1 MVAWQSAMRVA
12 DRIAEYVRSRDRW
25 LNIKPFDGELEKEYR
40 QKQLTASIPPIIAMA
55 FVAGLAFLGL
65 FATQLA
71 ENNAEHPIN
80 VHYAAYRVFAASIL
94 FSAAVTLM
102 LSDEASI
109 TAKRVV
115 IALLVFLALLYP
127 TALLFIPNDQNSNSG
142 LGLAGTIYIGA
153 FCFRLSNA
161 RFIVFLLTIG
171 IGHFISY
178 FFLRGLLAPINNF
191 GAPFD
196 LTARIPISFVPQVQ
210 VLQALIFAYLIYL
223 LMESRERRLFLR
235 ERKLELS
242 NQSRLHL
249 LQAVGHDLRQ
259 PMTSILLQQGIAKE
273 AAKLNNKPQLFHSLE
288 LIESSMQAIS
298 GELGQLTEIAAIQSN
313 EYVPEIRS
321 EKIADVMNDLS
332 QAFTAEARSKQIE
345 FSVSVQPSLQF
356 ASIDTDRK
364 IIGRIL
370 NNLVSNAIKYSR
382 VASGSTPTIDV
393 VVSKIAGNDIEILIR
408 DNGIGIAES
417 NIEKIW
423 QPFFQVQ
430 NKERDHLKGYGL
442 GLTQVKVALEKLKG
456 HRVSC
461 NSRLSEGSEFI
472 VVVHGSDAA

>member
-1 MVAWQSAMRVA
+1 MRVA

-40 QKQLTASIPPIIAMA
+40 QKQLTASIPPII
-55 FVAGLAFLGL
+55 FFSFLGGLAFLLL
-65 FATQLA
+65 FTIQLIEHKSNQTYNIQHA
-71 ENNAEHPIN
+71 ILRIVSCFILISAAVSLMFIDENNRLVEHI
-80 VHYAAYRVFAASIL
+80 VVGVFVFLAITTNSALLFRLSDQNSTLEIGLASIL
-94 FSAAVTLM
+94 YM
-102 LSDEASI
+102 C
-109 TAKRVV
+109 
-115 IALLVFLALLYP
+115 
-127 TALLFIPNDQNSNSG
+127 
-142 LGLAGTIYIGA
+142 A
-153 FCFRLSNA
+153 FCFRLEHTKF
-161 RFIVFLLTIG
+161 RIFMLMMG
-171 IGHFISY
+171 IGHFVSY
-178 FFLRGLLAPINNF
+178 FFLRGMLAPINNY
-191 GAPFD
+191 GAAFD
-196 LTARIPISFVPQVQ
+196 IAARIPATFVPQIQ
-210 VLQALIFAYLIYL
+210 VLQAVLFAYVIYL

-235 ERKLELS
+235 ERSLELS

-273 AAKLNNKPQLFHSLE
+273 AAKLNNQTQLFHSLE

-321 EKIADVMNDLS
+321 ETIADLMNDLS
-332 QAFTAEARSKQIE
+332 KAFMAEARSKQIE
-345 FSVSVQPSLQF
+345 FSVSVKPALQF

-370 NNLVSNAIKYSR
+370 NNLVSNAIKYNR

-393 VVSKIAGNDIEILIR
+393 VVSKIASNEIEILIK

-461 NSRLSEGSEFI
+461 HSRLGEGSEFI
-472 VVVHGSDAA
+472 VVVQGSEAA